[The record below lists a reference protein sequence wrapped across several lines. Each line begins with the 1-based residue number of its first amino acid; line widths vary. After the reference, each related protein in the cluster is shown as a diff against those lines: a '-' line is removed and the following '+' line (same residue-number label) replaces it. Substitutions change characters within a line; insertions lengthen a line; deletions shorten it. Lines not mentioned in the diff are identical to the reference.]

1 MVSLILINVLVVL
14 YFGMF
19 ALLIGF
25 TDSII
30 QVFVL
35 TTVSFY
41 RKALCTFCFIIAAIH
56 ECGLFVTAYGSIV
69 VSGFLDNQLARTSAV
84 WCKLRYC
91 LISSLCAASSVCG
104 YLATIDQCLTTSQNV
119 RFRHWSR
126 PSPYGICY
134 AYSLVTLNVETSV
147 DRMIK
152 ENLMN
157 NITYILCSLAYGGRF
172 YLFMR
177 RAVPSTS
184 CYT

>member
-119 RFRHWSR
+119 RFRHWSSMKHAHQVSLSR
-126 PSPYGICY
+126 VIIWWLHDTIWLYYQEKSP
-134 AYSLVTLNVETSV
+134 
-147 DRMIK
+147 
-152 ENLMN
+152 
-157 NITYILCSLAYGGRF
+157 IT
-172 YLFMR
+172 
-177 RAVPSTS
+177 
-184 CYT
+184 